1 MNIIIDNYNLTIMVT
16 DNEESL
22 NKCITLTSESESNVF
37 CANENNLINI
47 TLLKG
52 KYIITY
58 NEDDLYKE
66 KSITINLDKDNLIK
80 LNLER
85 KNAIEENKTIK
96 EEDNLIKEEDN
107 LIKEDTKLDNNINE
121 EYTDNI
127 IFENTLSI
135 NNIIYII
142 ILLIIISTGVIFV
155 RKKK

>member
-47 TLLKG
+47 NLLKG

-66 KSITINLDKDNLIK
+66 KSITINLDKDNLIN

-85 KNAIEENKTIK
+85 KNVIEENKTIK
-96 EEDNLIKEEDN
+96 EEDNLIKD
-107 LIKEDTKLDNNINE
+107 DTKLDNNINE

-142 ILLIIISTGVIFV
+142 IFLIIISTGVIFV
-155 RKKK
+155 KKKK